1 MVGRENTALQWFRD
15 CTRLACTMRSTGLFL
30 SPTGLVLTLR
40 EKVLRSTYYKSREGA
55 DGHPNPFLTHGSLN
69 MRLILS
75 LTTLVVSVLGAL
87 TPEQIALAQKYAPQF
102 RLTPNE
108 KYFPSSIEHMLPNYK
123 VYDDSGKLLPTQPSP
138 LTASSLDSVV
148 GKGASTWLTVSDTSA
163 GYLTGQNPSSN
174 KVPVYTFIVPKEG
187 GIVDLFYWIFFP
199 YNLGKDIIALG
210 RVGNHIGD
218 WERMTV
224 RTLNG
229 VATSADYNAHSSGDG
244 AGPRPWADVLKPSGE
259 DRPLGYVASG
269 SHGVWPGPG
278 SWVYQDIIIYQL
290 KDETSDGGPI
300 WNAKDNVYP
309 IEYLPSGT
317 YSGDQ
322 AWVNFQGA
330 WGNKGQTNCW
340 WYKIVKTCPLSNGP
354 GGPYRPDVLTAAFA
368 EAGNS
373 AMLSKYSDMKGPL
386 SQTLAPLA
394 INSSTSFYKL
404 RLDESVL
411 QLIDLAGFSH
421 LTVEQTCLEYRSS
434 TNTTLLSSTY
444 GSSKLNADGD
454 RLYSVTV
461 PRCASNSS
469 HVDSYRVGLCTDE
482 NSLMCS
488 WAGYRQLRTYLTGR
502 QGVMNGTAINLDMD
516 HDNWTWN

>member
-1 MVGRENTALQWFRD
+1 
-15 CTRLACTMRSTGLFL
+15 MRF
-30 SPTGLVLTLR
+30 
-40 EKVLRSTYYKSREGA
+40 
-55 DGHPNPFLTHGSLN
+55 
-69 MRLILS
+69 ILS
-75 LTTLVVSVLGAL
+75 LSALAVSVLGAL

-108 KYFPSSIEHMLPNYK
+108 KYFPSSIEYMLPNYK
-123 VYDDSGKLLPTQPSP
+123 VYDDSGKPLPAQPSP
-138 LTASSLDSVV
+138 LAASNLDSVA

-163 GYLTGQNPSSN
+163 GYLAGQNPSTN

-199 YNLGKDIIALG
+199 YNLGKNIPVLG
-210 RVGNHIGD
+210 FVGNHIGD

-229 VATSADYNAHSSGDG
+229 VAISADYNAHSSGNG
-244 AGPRPWADVLKPSGE
+244 AGARPWADVLKPSGE

-278 SWVYQDIIIYQL
+278 SWVYQDVIIYQL

-300 WNAKDNVYP
+300 WNAKDSVYP
-309 IEYLPSGT
+309 IEYLSSGT

-322 AWVNFQGA
+322 AWINFQGA

-354 GGPYRPDVLTAAFA
+354 GGPYRTDVLSASFA
-368 EAGNS
+368 QPSNPIISSE
-373 AMLSKYSDMKGPL
+373 YSDMKGPL

-411 QLIDLAGFSH
+411 QLIDLGGFSR

-444 GSSKLNADGD
+444 GASKLNAGSD
-454 RLYSVTV
+454 RVYSVTV

-482 NSLMCS
+482 NNLMCS
-488 WAGYRQLRTYLTGR
+488 WARYRQLRTYLTGR
-502 QGVMNGTAINLDMD
+502 QGVMNGTAVNLDMD

>member
-1 MVGRENTALQWFRD
+1 
-15 CTRLACTMRSTGLFL
+15 MR
-30 SPTGLVLTLR
+30 V
-40 EKVLRSTYYKSREGA
+40 
-55 DGHPNPFLTHGSLN
+55 
-69 MRLILS
+69 ILS
-75 LTTLVVSVLGAL
+75 LSALAVSVLGAL
-87 TPEQIALAQKYAPQF
+87 TPEQIALAEKYAPQF

-108 KYFPSSIEHMLPNYK
+108 KYFPSSVEYMLPNYK
-123 VYDDSGKLLPTQPSP
+123 VYDDSGKPLPTQPSP
-138 LTASSLDSVV
+138 LTVSNLDSVV

-163 GYLTGQNPSSN
+163 GYLTGQNPSNN

-187 GIVDLFYWIFFP
+187 GVVDLFYWIFFP
-199 YNLGKDIIALG
+199 YNLGKNIIALG
-210 RVGNHIGD
+210 WVGDHIGD

-229 VATSADYNAHSSGDG
+229 VAISADYNAHSSGDG
-244 AGPRPWADVLKPSGE
+244 AGSRPWADVLKPSGE

-278 SWVYQDIIIYQL
+278 SWVYEDASFIIYKL
-290 KDETSDGGPI
+290 KDETSDGGSI

-309 IEYLPSGT
+309 IEYLSSGT

-322 AWVNFQGA
+322 AWINFQGS

-354 GGPYRPDVLTAAFA
+354 GGPYRSDVLSAA
-368 EAGNS
+368 S
-373 AMLSKYSDMKGPL
+373 AQASNPATQYTDMKGPL

-411 QLIDLAGFSH
+411 QLIDLASFSQ

-444 GSSKLNADGD
+444 GSSKLNVGGD
-454 RLYSVTV
+454 RVYSLTV
-461 PRCASNSS
+461 PRCTSNAS
-469 HVDSYRVGLCTDE
+469 HVDSYRVGLCTDA
-482 NSLMCS
+482 NNLMCS
-488 WAGYRQLRTYLTGR
+488 WAGYRQLRTYLVGR